1 MEQSTQ
7 KEKIEKIN
15 GQEEEKLK
23 LLNQKKYTDKEIIY
37 KALNKNMT
45 DWKKIIFKLID
56 FLFDMIKISLP
67 IYKGKLIDNIS
78 SLKSFNESLIDFRN
92 YLLFI
97 LLKGILNIVSQMIG
111 VIKSSNDDKNNNKK
125 ILLNKI
131 VEKDLHFFEIYKTGE
146 LIGKIKDLDNC
157 NLDILSDILQIIR
170 YLFQLFIIG
179 YYLISTSFYLSLV
192 LAIIFFLSTMSRY
205 LLMNSQKLYS
215 SEDFFGKINKYR
227 NKINEIITNIKMIKT
242 FAREKYE
249 INQLDKYRN
258 KIDIKSSLKIFTT
271 LEILSI
277 IEALEYP
284 TLLIFFGKFILEGKI
299 TLGTF
304 TVFQQYKNEF
314 QSSYY
319 AIKYNYSDIKRK
331 ITAWRKFLELYDF
344 PVKIKSNKDYIP
356 KEIKGKINFEN
367 VEFSYPLRPL
377 SKVLNN
383 LSFNIEPGKILAICG
398 FSGSGKTTISNLLER
413 FYDVD
418 KGRIYIDDIDI
429 KDYNIEYLRKMIGF
443 VEQEPVLNSGT
454 VLSNIIYGVDSYEE
468 DDLNEILKMTCV
480 DSFINDKA
488 LFPEGLNTLVGERGL
503 RVSGGQ
509 KQRIAIARA
518 LMKDL
523 KILILDEA
531 TSALD
536 GESEAEIHK
545 SIYNLIKKRGITIII
560 IAHRLSTIINADK
573 IIVINKGKVVEI
585 GNHKELMN
593 KNGEYKKLFDK
604 QIAK

>member
-1 MEQSTQ
+1 MEKSTQ

-15 GQEEEKLK
+15 EQEEEKLK

-45 DWKKIIFKLID
+45 DWKKIVFKLID

-78 SLKSFNESLIDFRN
+78 SLKSFNESLIDFKN

-383 LSFNIEPGKILAICG
+383 LSFNIEPGKTLAICG

-418 KGRIYIDDIDI
+418 KGNIYIDDIDI

-468 DDLNEILKMTCV
+468 DELNEILKMTCV

-518 LMKDL
+518 LMKDS

-545 SIYNLIKKRGITIII
+545 SIYNLIRKRGITIII

-604 QIAK
+604 QIVK

>member
-1 MEQSTQ
+1 MEKSTQ

-45 DWKKIIFKLID
+45 DWKKIVFKLID

-78 SLKSFNESLIDFRN
+78 SLKSFNESLIDFKN

-418 KGRIYIDDIDI
+418 KGNIYIDDIDI

-443 VEQEPVLNSGT
+443 VEQQPVLNSGT
-454 VLSNIIYGVDSYEE
+454 VLANITYGVDSYEE

-518 LMKDL
+518 LMKDS

-545 SIYNLIKKRGITIII
+545 SIYNLIRKRGITIII

-604 QIAK
+604 QIVK

>member
-1 MEQSTQ
+1 MEKSNQ

-15 GQEEEKLK
+15 EQEEEKLI
-23 LLNQKKYTDKEIIY
+23 LLNQKKYTDKEIVY

-45 DWKKIIFKLID
+45 DWKKIVFKLID

-78 SLKSFNESLIDFRN
+78 SLKSFNESLINFKN
-92 YLLFI
+92 YIFFI
-97 LLKGILNIVSQMIG
+97 FLKGILNIVSQMIG

-215 SEDFFGKINKYR
+215 SEDFFGKRNKYR

-249 INQLDKYRN
+249 INQLDKYRD
-258 KIDIKSSLKIFTT
+258 KIDIITSLKIFTIF
-271 LEILSI
+271 EIISI

-377 SKVLNN
+377 SKN
-383 LSFNIEPGKILAICG
+383 FE
-398 FSGSGKTTISNLLER
+398 
-413 FYDVD
+413 
-418 KGRIYIDDIDI
+418 
-429 KDYNIEYLRKMIGF
+429 
-443 VEQEPVLNSGT
+443 
-454 VLSNIIYGVDSYEE
+454 
-468 DDLNEILKMTCV
+468 
-480 DSFINDKA
+480 
-488 LFPEGLNTLVGERGL
+488 
-503 RVSGGQ
+503 
-509 KQRIAIARA
+509 
-518 LMKDL
+518 
-523 KILILDEA
+523 
-531 TSALD
+531 
-536 GESEAEIHK
+536 
-545 SIYNLIKKRGITIII
+545 
-560 IAHRLSTIINADK
+560 
-573 IIVINKGKVVEI
+573 
-585 GNHKELMN
+585 
-593 KNGEYKKLFDK
+593 
-604 QIAK
+604 

>member
-1 MEQSTQ
+1 MEKSTQ

-15 GQEEEKLK
+15 EQEEEKLK

-45 DWKKIIFKLID
+45 DWKKIVFKLID

-78 SLKSFNESLIDFRN
+78 SLKSFNESLIDFKN

-215 SEDFFGKINKYR
+215 SEDFFGTINKYR

-418 KGRIYIDDIDI
+418 KGNIYIDDIDI

-454 VLSNIIYGVDSYEE
+454 VLSNITYGVDSYEE
-468 DDLNEILKMTCV
+468 DELNEILKMTCV

-518 LMKDL
+518 LMKDS

-545 SIYNLIKKRGITIII
+545 SIYNLIRKRGITIII

>member
-1 MEQSTQ
+1 MEKSTQ

-15 GQEEEKLK
+15 EQEEEKLK

-418 KGRIYIDDIDI
+418 KGHIYIDDIDI

-454 VLSNIIYGVDSYEE
+454 VLSNITYGVDSYEE

-518 LMKDL
+518 LMKDS

-545 SIYNLIKKRGITIII
+545 SIYNLIRKRGITIII

-573 IIVINKGKVVEI
+573 IIVINKGKAAEI

-604 QIAK
+604 QIVK